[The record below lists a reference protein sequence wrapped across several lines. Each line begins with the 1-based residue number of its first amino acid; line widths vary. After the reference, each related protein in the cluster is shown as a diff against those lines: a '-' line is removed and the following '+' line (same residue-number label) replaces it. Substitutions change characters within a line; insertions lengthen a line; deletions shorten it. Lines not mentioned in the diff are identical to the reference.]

1 MISFWSVFSASLWFV
16 VAFLLLYALRRQ
28 ENFLMRYG
36 VAVCFIVV
44 ILATVRLLL
53 PLDNAHM
60 IILRS
65 YTLLPALN
73 KVLKHELVED
83 GVLLEQLL
91 WDIWIA
97 GILVGLG
104 GLAFCALRDQR
115 KLKRLPVEPLSPQV
129 CATIEA
135 CGLDEDRVRIAP
147 RVATPMV
154 AGFLCP
160 VIYLPTQDYEE
171 TDLQWILRH
180 EAGHIAGGDAWLRL
194 GFLLFRCLFWWN
206 PLVHL
211 SQKLVDDILELRC
224 DKVVLTGTDEDG
236 RLAYV
241 EALYHAASRVGEG
254 VSSAVTAGSFVR
266 PGRAGI
272 LAVRANM
279 AINESRPNRWKE
291 RAALVLS
298 ATLFVASYAFIIQ
311 PAELPPGME
320 DGVEVVL
327 VSPETSYLKELP
339 SGDYEIWCDGEF
351 SGYVT
356 KNMRNDEVYRE
367 LEVLP

>member
-16 VAFLLLYALRRQ
+16 IAFLLLYALRRQ

-36 VAVCFIVV
+36 VAVCSTVV

-53 PLDNAHM
+53 PLDNTRM
-60 IILRS
+60 IVLRS
-65 YTLLPALN
+65 YTLLPAFN
-73 KVLKHELVED
+73 KVMKHELSE
-83 GVLLEQLL
+83 GFLLRQLL
-91 WDIWIA
+91 LDIWIA

-104 GLAFCALRDQR
+104 CLAFGALRDRR
-115 KLKRLPVEPLSPQV
+115 KLERLPVEPLSPQV
-129 CATIEA
+129 RATIEA
-135 CGLDEDRVRIAP
+135 CGLDENRVRIAP
-147 RVATPMV
+147 GVATPMV
-154 AGFLCP
+154 ARLLRP

-171 TDLQWILRH
+171 ADLQWILKH

-224 DKVVLTGTDEDG
+224 DKVVLTGADAAG

-241 EALYHAASRVGEG
+241 EALYHAASRAGEG
-254 VSSAVTAGSFVR
+254 ISSFVTAGSFVQ
-266 PGRAGI
+266 PGRASI

-279 AINESRPNRWKE
+279 AIDEPHPNQWKA
-291 RAALVLS
+291 RTALVLS
-298 ATLFVASYAFIIQ
+298 AILFVASYTFILQ
-311 PAELPPGME
+311 PASFPAGMA
-320 DGVEVVL
+320 DGVEIVP